1 MDNHKQKISILG
13 AGLVGSLLSIFL
25 AKRGYQVTI
34 FERRPDM
41 RKAGAIGGRSINLAL
56 SHRGLKAL
64 EAVGIKDKI
73 QESCIPMP
81 GRMIHDLAG
90 NLDFQPYGKEG
101 QYINSVSRGGLNW
114 LLMNE
119 AETHGVEIRFDH
131 KCVDIDFDKAEAT
144 FENGNT
150 ESADFL
156 FGGDGAFSSLR
167 AAMQKTDRFNFSQE
181 YISAGYKELTMPAT
195 ADGDFALD
203 PGALHIW
210 PRGEYMLIALPN
222 LDKSFTC
229 TLFFPFEG
237 EISFE
242 AIQTKAQVVDFFN
255 EKFKDA
261 VPHLPNLKKE
271 FFENPTSSLV
281 TVRCDPWVKG
291 NTALIGDSAHALV
304 PFYGQGMNAGFEDCF
319 VFDQLLEKHGG
330 INASLL
336 QEYQDLRIPD
346 GNAIADLALYNFI
359 EMRDKVADKKFVLQ
373 KKIEK
378 KLNQLYPDKWIP
390 LYSMVT
396 FSDLRYSEAIAR
408 GNKQQAIMDE
418 VFESNKQEFICEDGT
433 VETSID
439 FGLDEIIAKLD

>member
-1 MDNHKQKISILG
+1 MEGKKEKISILG
-13 AGLVGSLLSIFL
+13 AGLVGSLLSIML

-64 EAVGIKDKI
+64 DRVGLKDKI

-81 GRMIHDLAG
+81 GRMIHDLQG

-114 LLMNE
+114 LLMDE
-119 AETHGVEIRFDH
+119 AEAHGVEIRFDH
-131 KCVDIDFDKAEAT
+131 KCLDVDFDSATAT
-144 FENGNT
+144 FENGQ
-150 ESADFL
+150 SVSSDFL
-156 FGGDGAFSSLR
+156 FGGDGAFSALR
-167 AAMQKTDRFNFSQE
+167 GAMQKTDRFNFSQE

-195 ADGDFALD
+195 KDGDFAID
-203 PGALHIW
+203 PDALHIW

-237 EISFE
+237 EISFDALKTE
-242 AIQTKAQVVDFFN
+242 ADVEAFFN
-255 EKFKDA
+255 DKFKDA
-261 VPHLPNLKKE
+261 VPLLPNLKKE
-271 FFENPTSSLV
+271 FFENPTSSLI
-281 TVRCDPWVKG
+281 TVRCSPWVKG
-291 NTALIGDSAHALV
+291 NTALIGDAAHAIV
-304 PFYGQGMNAGFEDCF
+304 PFYGQGMNSGFEDCY
-319 VFDQLLEKHGG
+319 VFDQLLEKHGD
-330 INASLL
+330 INDALL
-336 QEYQDLRIPD
+336 KEYQDLRIPD

-359 EMRDKVADKKFVLQ
+359 EMRDKVADEKFVLQ

-378 KLNQLYPDKWIP
+378 KLNALYPDKWVP

-396 FSDLRYSEAIAR
+396 FSDYRYSEAIAR
-408 GNKQQAIMDE
+408 GDKQQAIMDE
-418 VFESNKQEFICEDGT
+418 ALSRPGIEDNSESLDFEAIVNQLLG
-433 VETSID
+433 
-439 FGLDEIIAKLD
+439 

>member
-1 MDNHKQKISILG
+1 MASKKQHISILG

-64 EAVGIKDKI
+64 DRVGLKEKI

-81 GRMIHDLAG
+81 GRMIHDLKG

-114 LLMNE
+114 LLMDQ
-119 AETHGVEIRFDH
+119 AEEHGVEIRFDH
-131 KCVDIDFDKAEAT
+131 RCIDVDFESATAT
-144 FENGNT
+144 FDNGQ
-150 ESADFL
+150 SVSSDFL
-156 FGGDGAFSSLR
+156 FGGDGAFSALR
-167 AAMQKTDRFNFSQE
+167 GAMQKTDRFNFSQE
-181 YISAGYKELTMPAT
+181 YISAGYKELTMPPT
-195 ADGDFALD
+195 AEGDFAID

-237 EISFE
+237 EISFDSIKTE
-242 AIQTKAQVVDFFN
+242 ADVETFFN
-255 EKFKDA
+255 DKFKDA
-261 VPHLPNLKKE
+261 VPLLPNLKEE
-271 FFENPTSSLV
+271 FFENPTSSLI
-281 TVRCDPWVKG
+281 TVRCSPWVKG
-291 NTALIGDSAHALV
+291 NTALIGDAAHAIV
-304 PFYGQGMNAGFEDCF
+304 PFYGQGMNSGFEDCY
-319 VFDQLLEKHGG
+319 VFDQLLEKHGE
-330 INASLL
+330 INDALL

-359 EMRDKVADKKFVLQ
+359 EMRDKVADKRFVAQ
-373 KKIEK
+373 KQVEK
-378 KLNQLYPDKWIP
+378 KLHELYPDKWIP
-390 LYSMVT
+390 LYTMVT

-408 GNKQQAIMDE
+408 GKKQQEIMDE
-418 VFESNKQEFICEDGT
+418 VFETSKQEFILEDGT
-433 VETSID
+433 VETLID
-439 FGLDEIIAKLD
+439 FRLDEIIKRL

>member
-1 MDNHKQKISILG
+1 MSDRGEKISILG

-25 AKRGYQVTI
+25 AKRGYEVTI
-34 FERRPDM
+34 FERRSDM
-41 RKAGAIGGRSINLAL
+41 RKAGAAGGRSINLAL

-64 EAVGIKDKI
+64 EAVGIKNKI

-81 GRMIHDLAG
+81 GRMIHDLEG
-90 NLDFQPYGKEG
+90 KLDFQPYGKEG
-101 QYINSVSRGGLNW
+101 QFINSVSRAGLNQ

-119 AETHGVEIRFDH
+119 AEAHGVEICFEHRCSD
-131 KCVDIDFDKAEAT
+131 VDFETATAT
-144 FENGNT
+144 FENGVST
-150 ESADFL
+150 TADFL
-156 FGGDGAFSSLR
+156 FGADGAFSALR
-167 AAMQKTDRFNFSQE
+167 SAMQKSDRFNYSQE
-181 YISAGYKELTMPAT
+181 YVTAGYKELTMPPT

-237 EISFE
+237 VVSFE
-242 AIQTKAQVVDFFN
+242 ALKTESDVEKFFN
-255 EKFKDA
+255 DRFKDA
-261 VPHLPNLKKE
+261 VPFLPNLTKE
-271 FFENPTSSLV
+271 FFENPTSSLI

-291 NTALIGDSAHALV
+291 KTALIGDAAHAIV
-304 PFYGQGMNAGFEDCF
+304 PFYGQGMNAGFEDCY

-330 INASLL
+330 INERLMN
-336 QEYQDLRIPD
+336 EYQELRIPD

-359 EMRDKVADKKFVLQ
+359 EMRDKVADERFLLQ

-378 KLNQLYPDKWIP
+378 KLHETYPDKWVP

-396 FSDLRYSEAIAR
+396 FSDFRYSEALAL
-408 GNKQQAIMDE
+408 GQKQQAIMDK
-418 VFESNKQEFICEDGT
+418 V
-433 VETSID
+433 
-439 FGLDEIIAKLD
+439 LDKPGIENNWQTINFDQLIQAL

>member
-1 MDNHKQKISILG
+1 MESKKYKISILG
-13 AGLVGSLLSIFL
+13 AGLVGSLLSIML

-34 FERRPDM
+34 FERRPYM

-56 SHRGLKAL
+56 SRRGLKAL
-64 EAVGIKDKI
+64 ERIGLKDKI

-101 QYINSVSRGGLNW
+101 EYINSVSRGGLNW
-114 LLMNE
+114 LLMNQAE
-119 AETHGVEIRFDH
+119 AHGVNIQFEHRCID
-131 KCVDIDFDKAEAT
+131 VDFDSAT
-144 FENGNT
+144 ASFDNGT
-150 ESADFL
+150 SISADFL
-156 FGGDGAFSSLR
+156 FGGDGAFSALR
-167 AAMQKTDRFNFSQE
+167 GAMQKTDRFNFTQQ
-181 YISAGYKELTMPAT
+181 YISAGYKELTMPPT
-195 ADGDFALD
+195 ADGDFAID

-237 EISFE
+237 EISFDSIRTE
-242 AIQTKAQVVDFFN
+242 ADAEAFFN
-255 EKFKDA
+255 DKFKDA

-271 FFENPTSSLV
+271 FFENPTSSLI

-291 NTALIGDSAHALV
+291 NTALIGDSAHAIV
-304 PFYGQGMNAGFEDCF
+304 PFYGQGMNSGFEDCY
-319 VFDQLLEKHGG
+319 VFDQLLEKHGD
-330 INASLL
+330 INDALL
-336 QEYQDLRIPD
+336 AEYQELRIPD

-359 EMRDKVADKKFVLQ
+359 EMRDKVADDKFLLQ

-378 KLNQLYPDKWIP
+378 KLNELYPEKWVP

-396 FSDLRYSEAIAR
+396 FSDYRYSEAIAK
-408 GNKQQAIMDE
+408 GDKQQVIMNE
-418 VFESNKQEFICEDGT
+418 VLARPGIEENWENLDLEEVVNK
-433 VETSID
+433 
-439 FGLDEIIAKLD
+439 L

>member
-1 MDNHKQKISILG
+1 MESKKQKITILG
-13 AGLVGSLLSIFL
+13 AGLVGSLLSISL
-25 AKRGYQVTI
+25 ARRGYQVTI
-34 FERRPDM
+34 FERRSDI

-64 EAVGIKDKI
+64 DAVGIKDNI
-73 QESCIPMP
+73 QEHCIPMP
-81 GRMIHDLAG
+81 GRMIHDLEG
-90 NLDFQPYGKEG
+90 NLAFQPYGKEG
-101 QYINSVSRGGLNW
+101 QYINSVSRGGLNL

-119 AETHGVEIRFDH
+119 AEAHGVDIRFDH
-131 KCVDIDFDKAEAT
+131 KCTGVDFESATAT
-144 FENGNT
+144 FENGNS

-156 FGGDGAFSSLR
+156 FGGDGAFSALR

-237 EISFE
+237 EISFDSLKTEEEVE
-242 AIQTKAQVVDFFN
+242 AFFN
-255 EKFKDA
+255 EIFGDA

-271 FFENPTSSLV
+271 FFENPTSSLI

-291 NTALIGDSAHALV
+291 NTALIGDAAHAIV
-304 PFYGQGMNAGFEDCF
+304 PFYGQGMNSGFEDCY
-319 VFDQLLEKHGG
+319 VFDQLLEKHGD
-330 INASLL
+330 INDALL
-336 QEYQDLRIPD
+336 AEYQELRIPD

-359 EMRDKVADKKFVLQ
+359 EMRDKVADEKFVLQ

-378 KLNQLYPDKWIP
+378 KLNEAYPDQWIP

-396 FSDLRYSEAIAR
+396 FSDFRYSEAIAR
-408 GNKQQAIMDE
+408 GDKQQAIMDE
-418 VFESNKQEFICEDGT
+418 VLSQPDIEKSWEE
-433 VETSID
+433 
-439 FGLDEIIAKLD
+439 LDLDTIISKLH